1 MYSGDADVH
10 RSLCRFN
17 GRRNQG
23 FANPDPL
30 KTVKK
35 ELGSIVHPR
44 SIKRIRFDDHPVEH
58 EVLRAINVFLIVYL
72 VIYSFSMLIIS
83 IDGFSFETNFTA
95 VAATLNNI
103 GPGLDQVG
111 PTSNFSDTVRFQADS
126 DFRYAGRPSGTVSDA
141 DPFLSVYL
149 EEERIKRFTG
159 KKRDF
164 ALAGN
169 CRGRRKRKMVTIH
182 RVSKKTER
190 RNKVRVHFLITG
202 RKEGTYE

>member
-1 MYSGDADVH
+1 MLMFIGACAGSTGGGIKVS
-10 RSLCRFN
+10 RILIL
-17 GRRNQG
+17 
-23 FANPDPL
+23 L

-83 IDGFSFETNFTA
+83 VDGFSFETNFTA

-111 PTSNFSDTVRFQADS
+111 PTSNFFGYGPVSKLILIFDML
-126 DFRYAGRPSGTVSDA
+126 AGLSGTVSDA
-141 DPFLSVYL
+141 DSFLSVYL

-164 ALAGN
+164 ASAGN
-169 CRGRRKRKMVTIH
+169 CREQKEKKKWLRFTGF
-182 RVSKKTER
+182 SKKTER
-190 RNKVRVHFLITG
+190 RNKVRVHFLTTG